1 MRWFGTDPLQDL
13 DAAIRLV
20 DVFSSWRTL
29 PNPGVRWALQ
39 IKGAHA
45 LIGTCGLFAWNR
57 RWRKCALGYELGRGA
72 QGQAYMHEALTA
84 ALDWGFE
91 NMELNRV
98 EAQVHPSNAA
108 SLKSLMRLG
117 FTEEGCLREVAY
129 WGGEYHN
136 LLQFSVLRNEWKSR
150 PPNSIRR

>member
-1 MRWFGTDPLQDL
+1 MKSACGPGIYCLSSYVFHSFLVSILFCKFLLWYFLRSVSTR
-13 DAAIRLV
+13 IVRLA
-20 DVFSSWRTL
+20 DDFHTTL
-29 PNPGVRWALQ
+29 
-39 IKGAHA
+39 
-45 LIGTCGLFAWNR
+45 
-57 RWRKCALGYELGRGA
+57 
-72 QGQAYMHEALTA
+72 
-84 ALDWGFE
+84 WGFE